1 MIGTVRCTYETPCGW
16 CTKWDKECDEKP
28 YTKSHRINNPKP
40 IKVVEHT
47 EEISNKICKTEE
59 DHVWEWCGASTQGLH
74 YICRICGAKKI
85 V

>member
-40 IKVVEHT
+40 IKVVEDT
-47 EEISNKICKTEE
+47 EEISNKKCKTEV
-59 DHVWEWCGASTQGLH
+59 DHVWESRGISNMGCLYACMKCGS
-74 YICRICGAKKI
+74 IKI